1 MVAHRAGQQTCTRG
15 VSEPL
20 TAALKNKQRQ
30 IGDLET
36 YEFPWGAAF
45 HDDSPIWRAAPLSRE
60 RSLPMSFIVLD
71 IFSGEHAALAAAGV
85 PLLLRGLLLPSW
97 RSTNRTSCSGRF
109 GAVAS
114 DLGWAGGGLRYLET
128 GLSVS
133 AHRSCSC
140 SSTWGLPGAHSACH
154 AAEVTGYSSH
164 CGCRLC
170 SHE

>member
-1 MVAHRAGQQTCTRG
+1 MVAHRAGQQTCARG

-60 RSLPMSFIVLD
+60 RSLSMSFIVLG

-85 PLLLRGLLLPSW
+85 PLLLPLAVRSQSLPS
-97 RSTNRTSCSGRF
+97 CPFAPVGRPF
-109 GAVAS
+109 WPLPWSFADFA
-114 DLGWAGGGLRYLET
+114 DF
-128 GLSVS
+128 
-133 AHRSCSC
+133 CC
-140 SSTWGLPGAHSACH
+140 LPGAA
-154 AAEVTGYSSH
+154 
-164 CGCRLC
+164 RI
-170 SHE
+170 